1 MKVDVPTLFCVFA
14 SLILHGVMLGMG
26 LRTVTGIEDVEH
38 VFSPDEWT
46 GNAIDIN
53 VEEISKPVEFT
64 NVSRVS
70 TNPPA
75 VVPPPSP
82 ATVLAPRP
90 TANLPKEPEPPIVVK
105 PAPSPSPISTLAAPS
120 ISSNPSALP
129 APTASV
135 KDESFELDG
144 GADANALANRIDG
157 GQEDGLWAGRSDG
170 GQVAGTSSF
179 GAAGSRRV
187 RNLATAFAR
196 AMPIANT
203 TDPVWE
209 TLPLGN
215 AGTLEVQVDVD
226 GEGKIVSA
234 KPTDPAQRPNHLTRL
249 VERTVILLRSGRFA
263 LRGMSTEEGSET
275 FLLEARIEQIELTP
289 SDDPSQAGPYALGFS
304 PPRKSEPGYATFTLR
319 SGRRI
324 HISISLK
331 EP

>member
-1 MKVDVPTLFCVFA
+1 MTDTIEAAADRKSTKAGLTGLKLAELKDVA
-14 SLILHGVMLGMG
+14 SSLGI
-26 LRTVTGIEDVEH
+26 TGTAKMRKDDLVA
-38 VFSPDEWT
+38 
-46 GNAIDIN
+46 AI
-53 VEEISKPVEFT
+53 SARRSGGSAST
-64 NVSRVS
+64 SSR
-70 TNPPA
+70 
-75 VVPPPSP
+75 
-82 ATVLAPRP
+82 
-90 TANLPKEPEPPIVVK
+90 
-105 PAPSPSPISTLAAPS
+105 
-120 ISSNPSALP
+120 
-129 APTASV
+129 
-135 KDESFELDG
+135 
-144 GADANALANRIDG
+144 
-157 GQEDGLWAGRSDG
+157 AGRSG
-170 GQVAGTSSF
+170 GYARAEAPAASTPTSDSSSHVAGSTAGSGS
-179 GAAGSRRV
+179 GAESGVQQSASADPASGGASGRARAGSRRV